1 MKLYR
6 RFLATYLCVCLIPLV
21 FSLAQVVGMRQEI
34 QRSIAKDQEVTLRTA
49 QGDLES
55 SLVEA
60 ANTLDLLSENELLE
74 SLSLEE
80 TVSSTALYDM
90 CSLIPVLTVA
100 SQQRASYVSCF
111 AYFPSSGYLVS
122 NKSTY
127 HPDLAGISTWDLNI
141 QYQDLLAKLEESG
154 VNASVR
160 TIYSQDGQ
168 NGYLLISKNCYDSR
182 YRTLHASLGIL
193 IQLDREESFLDT
205 DSTKMFVLEA
215 DGTLFCGDPGGAQVA
230 SLAAGKDSAQGR
242 VRLSGQTWL
251 YSVYPG
257 ESLSN
262 LRYGLLVLENAYY
275 RSLEP
280 LLIQLAALILVIAAG
295 VILAVFLSRR
305 TWSPF
310 RQILPIV
317 RRSAAGRDSEYH
329 SLAEFSQ
336 ALTDFAKEKEL
347 LLKQVLASEQR
358 EDALAIWQY
367 LLGFTQDSSCLS
379 RYLEESQPYRL
390 LSFSPS
396 PAERTA
402 CEASQGGP
410 RGRAPLCKV
419 VEQVFLDR
427 QDGVCL
433 TIGNSVVVALVQNTV
448 ELEEIRQKAAQAQ
461 EEAGLP
467 LVCYVSEVCLQLSNA
482 PEAWSWIQRA
492 ADRDSFWQESRRPGV
507 WLARDLLEYPSYF
520 GDFPLH
526 RKQLFAALA
535 SGKPERVRKLLDTI
549 LQEDLLDPRL
559 PVELIRNRCV
569 SIIEALLPYLEEKD
583 HPLEARAMTAP
594 TAQEMGEQLLTLFQ
608 HAKLQPERE
617 DPAEKRDNQL
627 VAQVQS
633 YIRENYQDP
642 FLNVSLIADR
652 LGRNLSTLSHQY
664 KDLTGHG
671 LLEDLHAVRLE
682 AAKRLLTEGK
692 TVRET
697 AELVGYGDSRALI
710 RAFKRYEGSTPG
722 QFVEK
727 K

>member
-1 MKLYR
+1 MWVLRRGKARVKLYR

-280 LLIQLAALILVIAAG
+280 LLIQLAALILVIVAG

-317 RRSAAGRDSEYH
+317 RRSAAGRDSEYR

-347 LLKQVLASEQR
+347 LLKQVLASEQQ

-402 CEASQGGP
+402 CEASPGRPPRPRAPVQGGGTGVSGPPGWGLPHHREQRCGGAGTEHRGTGGNPPKGRPGAGGSRPPPGVLCQRGVPAAFQRP
-410 RGRAPLCKV
+410 RGL
-419 VEQVFLDR
+419 ELDSACR
-427 QDGVCL
+427 
-433 TIGNSVVVALVQNTV
+433 
-448 ELEEIRQKAAQAQ
+448 
-461 EEAGLP
+461 
-467 LVCYVSEVCLQLSNA
+467 
-482 PEAWSWIQRA
+482 
-492 ADRDSFWQESRRPGV
+492 
-507 WLARDLLEYPSYF
+507 
-520 GDFPLH
+520 
-526 RKQLFAALA
+526 
-535 SGKPERVRKLLDTI
+535 
-549 LQEDLLDPRL
+549 
-559 PVELIRNRCV
+559 
-569 SIIEALLPYLEEKD
+569 
-583 HPLEARAMTAP
+583 
-594 TAQEMGEQLLTLFQ
+594 
-608 HAKLQPERE
+608 
-617 DPAEKRDNQL
+617 
-627 VAQVQS
+627 
-633 YIRENYQDP
+633 
-642 FLNVSLIADR
+642 
-652 LGRNLSTLSHQY
+652 
-664 KDLTGHG
+664 
-671 LLEDLHAVRLE
+671 
-682 AAKRLLTEGK
+682 
-692 TVRET
+692 
-697 AELVGYGDSRALI
+697 
-710 RAFKRYEGSTPG
+710 
-722 QFVEK
+722 
-727 K
+727 